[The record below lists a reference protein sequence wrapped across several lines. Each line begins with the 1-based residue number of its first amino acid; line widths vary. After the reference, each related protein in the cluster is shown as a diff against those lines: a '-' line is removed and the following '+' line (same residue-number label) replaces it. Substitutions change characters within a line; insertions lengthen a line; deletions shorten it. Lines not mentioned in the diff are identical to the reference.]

1 MHAEMR
7 AARREFSSS
16 FENLKLVTACVIK
29 HDASVEVN
37 AQILNYDGRVNT
49 IIKCMELINDEK
61 TWQHY

>member
-1 MHAEMR
+1 VPFAVYHEACLRRLNDTLHAQE
-7 AARREFSSS
+7 E
-16 FENLKLVTACVIK
+16 LIIK